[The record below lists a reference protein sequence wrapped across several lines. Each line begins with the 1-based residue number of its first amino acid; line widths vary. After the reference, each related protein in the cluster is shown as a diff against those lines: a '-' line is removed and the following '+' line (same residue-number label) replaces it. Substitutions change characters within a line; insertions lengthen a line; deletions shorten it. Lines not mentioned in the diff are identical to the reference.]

1 MPNYELVVLFDPYLE
16 DEQYALLKD
25 KVKEL
30 ITKRN
35 GEVTNVDVWGRQ
47 RMAYPIAKKV
57 EAYYVVVS
65 FTGQLTEAAL
75 SEVTR
80 NLRLDERVLRVMLT
94 RLPDLA
100 KKAEKVKKAKQE
112 AVSGSAGDAGS
123 AS

>member
-16 DEQYALLKD
+16 DEQYALLKE